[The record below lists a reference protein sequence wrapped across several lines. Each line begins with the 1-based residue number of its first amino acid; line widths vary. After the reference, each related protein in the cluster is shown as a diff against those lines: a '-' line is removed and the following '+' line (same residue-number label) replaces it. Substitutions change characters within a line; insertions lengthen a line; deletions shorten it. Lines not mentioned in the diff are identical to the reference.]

1 MGCVVRRVIEKIK
14 KKKKA
19 RRNSCIESGFSKF
32 SMRLSDD
39 TQDPP
44 KQSSA
49 LYTFQD

>member
-14 KKKKA
+14 KKKA
-19 RRNSCIESGFSKF
+19 RRNSCIESGLSKF